1 MRIAMGT
8 DAGGGGMMGWSAH
21 AEIADMVAAGM
32 TPSQA
37 IVAAT
42 KTAAEIIKLDDV
54 VGTIAAKKNAD
65 FLILDANPLDDIVN
79 TRRISKVYLRGEEVD
94 RETIH
99 RDLTKE

>member
-1 MRIAMGT
+1 
-8 DAGGGGMMGWSAH
+8 MMGWSAH

>member
-1 MRIAMGT
+1 
-8 DAGGGGMMGWSAH
+8 MMGWSAH

-42 KTAAEIIKLDDV
+42 KTAAKIIKLDDV